1 LPAPTPALI
10 VAAVTAAPPSPDA
23 SPAPVD
29 PPPTPASPAVAAASA
44 DAPAPASTSPADA
57 TAPAAPAAPTP
68 STPPIDL
75 YHEAELLIRRQ
86 FSRRAARKKLLALGF
101 SRADAD
107 SAITAAI
114 APRRARRWAR
124 FLWLIIRI
132 VVTAGIAAAAVWWQP
147 GTDQSH
153 QALLF
158 RCGLILGWLWIGLGG
173 LATVRWFLRHH
184 GFLILIVAMVRP
196 IRTIRMIVMETGSED
211 FQELELPLLAIIVGT
226 ALVVYAHHVG
236 PGPGTIIYLDPR

>member
-1 LPAPTPALI
+1 MPAPAPALI
-10 VAAVTAAPPSPDA
+10 VAAVTDTPPTPDA

-29 PPPTPASPAVAAASA
+29 PPPTPAPPVVAAAST
-44 DAPAPASTSPADA
+44 DAPVPAPTSPTHPPA
-57 TAPAAPAAPTP
+57 TALAAPTL
-68 STPPIDL
+68 PPIDL

-107 SAITAAI
+107 SAIAAAI

-124 FLWLIIRI
+124 ILLLMLRI
-132 VVTAGIAAAAVWWQP
+132 VVTSSIAAAAVWWQP
-147 GTDQSH
+147 GTDHSH
-153 QALLF
+153 QALLYRF
-158 RCGLILGWLWIGLGG
+158 GLVLGWLWIGLGG

-184 GFLILIVAMVRP
+184 GFLILIVAIVRP
-196 IRTIRMIVMETGSED
+196 VRTIRMIVMETASED
-211 FQELELPLLAIIVGT
+211 FEELELPLLSIIVGT

-236 PGPGTIIYLDPR
+236 QGPGNIIYLDPR